1 MRTIPESGGGP
12 DTWTSLAPPSALRVA
27 LGSIPTEV
35 TCFSC
40 FSVDLL
46 WEKMVQ
52 SEYWKPNLTAAV
64 SPFSRNHSL
73 FLPNAGHS
81 KQVAFCLSREWA
93 LVGLGW
99 ISNLLALYLPQD
111 WWTESLGSLQ
121 GSWREKANLLEMSAL
136 PPAEA

>member
-1 MRTIPESGGGP
+1 M
-12 DTWTSLAPPSALRVA
+12 
-27 LGSIPTEV
+27 
-35 TCFSC
+35 
-40 FSVDLL
+40 DLL
-46 WEKMVQ
+46 WGKMVQ
-52 SEYWKPNLTAAV
+52 SKYWKPNLPAAV

-81 KQVAFCLSREWA
+81 KQVAFCLSGEWA

-111 WWTESLGSLQ
+111 WWMESLGSLQ
-121 GSWREKANLLEMSAL
+121 ESWREKADLLEMSAL